1 MISRAKRRAKRC
13 IKSNCTPSREVIV
26 ASHPLGSASL
36 VAENPA
42 TRGGESTSS
51 FRDAFHSAAF
61 FTSPIQAFLMPRI
74 PVPSTLF
81 FDETVTQGSAFEKGV
96 HRRWLAIVSLIN
108 WSKGRRKRKDFRTFS
123 FSFEVTEI
131 GILIFTCWSFGRIIL
146 YFGRIVPFSNIRTFQ
161 NSLVVILITILYR
174 FN

>member
-81 FDETVTQGSAFEKGV
+81 FDETVTQGSAFEKGA

-123 FSFEVTEI
+123 FSFEI

-146 YFGRIVPFSNIRTFQ
+146 YFLKYTNFSKFTCG
-161 NSLVVILITILYR
+161 NSNYDLISI
-174 FN
+174 

>member
-81 FDETVTQGSAFEKGV
+81 FDETVTQGSAFEKGA

-146 YFGRIVPFSNIRTFQ
+146 YFLKYTNFSKFTCG
-161 NSLVVILITILYR
+161 NSNYDLILI
-174 FN
+174 